1 MRLTNVLIYIT
12 FLFGTLTLTLTA
24 QEEDSAEVFVQF
36 LAAVKAND
44 AIPAERKELA
54 MKAVAE
60 AQETDSP
67 LNVTMALGMQALY
80 PEFQE
85 ALTQAAEGDGRVGL
99 QKLYK
104 LCRNQDRFLAA
115 EANYVMARTLFS
127 QQRYEECLPFL
138 ERLRGDLADKTIR
151 DGDVLYYQGAAM
163 ANSLKKEEAIALLA
177 QFLEDY
183 PDAADRLRLSAQAT
197 LDGITGVL
205 DGSIDDIADHM
216 DFSHRRLSFED
227 PGEDTRVV
235 QDKIV
240 AMLDKII
247 KDAEEQQQQQQQQQ
261 GGSGSGQGQQQGQ
274 QQAGSGEGQNA
285 GGNASAQNDPKSV
298 RNLRGAA
305 KSAWDDLRK
314 RERETDALSGLK
326 SKYPPRYRD
335 LVEQYFKDLQQGEN
349 SGEEEA
355 PATNEP

>member
-1 MRLTNVLIYIT
+1 MRLTNLFMFAA
-12 FLFGTLTLTLTA
+12 FLFGTLTFTLHA
-24 QEEDSAEVFVQF
+24 QEKDSAEVFVQF
-36 LAAVKAND
+36 LAVLKANEEISVD
-44 AIPAERKELA
+44 RKEAA
-54 MKAVAE
+54 MAAIAE
-60 AQETDSP
+60 AQEKDSS
-67 LNVTMALGMQALY
+67 LNVSMALGMQALY
-80 PEFQE
+80 PDLEQ
-85 ALTQAAEGDGRVGL
+85 ALNEAAEGDGRQGL

-104 LCRNQDRFLAA
+104 LCRHKDRFLSA
-115 EANYVMARTLFS
+115 EANYVMSRTLFS

-151 DGDVLYYQGAAM
+151 DGDILYYQGAAM
-163 ANSLKKEEAIALLA
+163 ANSLEKEEAIALLA
-177 QFLEDY
+177 QYLEEY
-183 PDAADRLRLSAQAT
+183 PDAPDRLRLSAQAT
-197 LDGITGVL
+197 LDGISGVL
-205 DGSIDDIADHM
+205 DGSVEDIADHM

-227 PGEDTRVV
+227 SGEDTRVV
-235 QDKIV
+235 QSEIV

-261 GGSGSGQGQQQGQ
+261 SGAGQGQGQGKPQ
-274 QQAGSGEGQNA
+274 PGSGEGQTA

-335 LVEQYFKDLQQGEN
+335 LVEQYSKDLQKGED
-349 SGEEEA
+349 GKEEVA
-355 PATNEP
+355 PDKTEP